1 MERPELEKL
10 YKRKDVIDMMASM
23 HSELSSMYKTR
34 SLILDILLII
44 TTIILLTFVF
54 ADQSFLINFGINE
67 NNAKAILGLS
77 SILVSCFSLLSY
89 IIDWRGK
96 KICHDQ
102 AFQALVGLK
111 SEWRIYLF
119 NEENINFDS
128 AIKLGEKTDLILSQ
142 CTFIDDK
149 VFNKLK
155 KKHYMKVALSKAIS
169 NNPNLPLLLLKLQ
182 LIIDAFMKTRKK
194 KL

>member
-1 MERPELEKL
+1 L
-10 YKRKDVIDMMASM
+10 DV
-23 HSELSSMYKTR
+23 
-34 SLILDILLII
+34 LLII
-44 TTIILLTFVF
+44 TTIVLLTFVF

-67 NNAKAILGLS
+67 NNAKIILGLS

-119 NEENINFDS
+119 NEEKINFDN
-128 AIKLGEKTDLILSQ
+128 IIELEKKTDLTLSQ
-142 CTFIDDK
+142 CTLIDDK

-182 LIIDAFMKTRKK
+182 LLTDAFMKIRKK
-194 KL
+194 R